1 MEGLK
6 PRIDSIGAITTMSS
20 GMWAEKYRP
29 QTLDKMV
36 NQTEIVSRLKNFV
49 KERNLPHLLFVGPA
63 GVGKTTSILALARDL
78 YGPGYQSFI
87 LELNASDERG
97 IDVIREKVKNFA
109 RTAAISSE
117 VPFKILIMDEA
128 DNLTS
133 PAQHALRRTMERY
146 TRTCRFCLIGNYSES
161 IIEPIQSRCSIFRF
175 GPLSEVD
182 SKGWIRSIAVKEGV
196 NLIEEGVD
204 AIYEAAIGDLRKA
217 VNLLQAAAAT
227 SGGEVD
233 DVAIYSVLGR
243 VSPGRIREML
253 NLGLKGQFLEAR
265 EILRALL
272 IDEGLAAD
280 DIIRMVYS
288 EVLRL
293 GIPERWKVKLSDA
306 IGEIDYRLTQGA
318 RPEIQL
324 GALVAKL
331 ALAGE
336 EIDR

>member
-1 MEGLK
+1 
-6 PRIDSIGAITTMSS
+6 MSS

-29 QTLDKMV
+29 QTLDEMV

-128 DNLTS
+128 DSLTS

-146 TRTCRFCLIGNYSES
+146 TRTCRFCLIGNYSER

-175 GPLSEVD
+175 GPLSEAD
-182 SKGWIRSIAVKEGV
+182 SKGWIRSIAEKEGV

-204 AIYEAAIGDLRKA
+204 AIYEAAIGDLRKS

-227 SGGEVD
+227 SGDEVD
-233 DVAIYSVLGR
+233 DIVIYSVLGR

-280 DIIRMVYS
+280 DIIRLVYS
-288 EVLRL
+288 EVMRL

-331 ALAGE
+331 AIAGE
-336 EIDR
+336 EMDR

>member
-1 MEGLK
+1 
-6 PRIDSIGAITTMSS
+6 MSS

-29 QTLDKMV
+29 QILDDIM

-63 GVGKTTSILALARDL
+63 GIGKTTSILAMARDL
-78 YGPGYQSFI
+78 YGPGYRNYI

-97 IDVIREKVKNFA
+97 INVVREKVKNFA
-109 RTAAISSE
+109 RTAAITSE

-128 DNLTS
+128 DSLTS
-133 PAQHALRRTMERY
+133 AAQHALRRTMEIY
-146 TRTCRFCLIGNYSES
+146 TRTCRFCLIGNYSEN

-175 GPLSEVD
+175 SPLSETD
-182 SKGWIRSIAVKEGV
+182 AKGWISTIASKEDV
-196 NLIEEGVD
+196 QLLEEGLE
-204 AIYEAAIGDLRKA
+204 AIYEASKGDLRKA
-217 VNLLQAAAAT
+217 TNLLQAAAAVQG
-227 SGGEVD
+227 SMVD

-243 VSPGRIREML
+243 VSPGKVREMI
-253 NLGLKGQFLEAR
+253 NLGLKGEFIEAR
-265 EILRALL
+265 EALRSLL
-272 IDEGLAAD
+272 IDEGLAAV
-280 DIIRMVYS
+280 DIIRIVYS

-293 GIPERWKVKLSDA
+293 GIPEIWKVRLSDT

-324 GALVAKL
+324 SALIAKL

-336 EIDR
+336 EMDK